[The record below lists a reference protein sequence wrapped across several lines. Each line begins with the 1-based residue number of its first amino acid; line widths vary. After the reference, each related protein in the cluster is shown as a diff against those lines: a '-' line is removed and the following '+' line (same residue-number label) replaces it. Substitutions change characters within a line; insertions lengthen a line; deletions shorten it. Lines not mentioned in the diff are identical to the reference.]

1 MAPLGV
7 RYNVGAMTRSDVQ
20 LMLDVKAG
28 DDASF
33 NLLLQKYRTPLI
45 NFLYRMVR
53 DTATAEDLAQE
64 VFLRVYRARKQY
76 SPSAKFTTWLFRIA
90 TNLALNSVRDNR
102 HRQMDVS
109 IDAPVE
115 EDEAPLQL
123 PTREMRIDEHMIER
137 DRADFIRQAIASLP
151 EKQRVAV
158 LLHKYEEMDY
168 AEIAKILECSESALK
183 SLLFRAYETLRVQL
197 APLVVP
203 ADGASRRGRTAIM
216 KKCEEVSKQLVAYLD
231 RRANSAERQEVEEH
245 LAACRACH
253 ERAEGFRKLWGVLDE
268 VPLVEP
274 SLSFDARIRA
284 RIAEEPRPRW
294 FRWLVPQP
302 RLAFSM
308 ALLLALSVWM
318 ARLAARGESGGD
330 ASSRISKRSRIW
342 ASWRITTC

>member
-1 MAPLGV
+1 MEHTQALQLYGAMGV
-7 RYNVGAMTRSDVQ
+7 RYNVEAMTRSDVQ

-28 DDASF
+28 DEASF
-33 NLLLQKYRTPLI
+33 EILLQKYRSPLV
-45 NFLYRMVR
+45 NFLFRMVR
-53 DTATAEDLAQE
+53 DRATAEDLAQE

-123 PTREMRIDEHMIER
+123 PAREMRIDEHMIER
-137 DRADFIRQAIASLP
+137 DRAEFIRQAISSLP

-197 APLVVP
+197 APLVAQP
-203 ADGASRRGRTAIM
+203 
-216 KKCEEVSKQLVAYLD
+216 VA
-231 RRANSAERQEVEEH
+231 RRAG
-245 LAACRACH
+245 
-253 ERAEGFRKLWGVLDE
+253 EG
-268 VPLVEP
+268 
-274 SLSFDARIRA
+274 
-284 RIAEEPRPRW
+284 RP
-294 FRWLVPQP
+294 
-302 RLAFSM
+302 
-308 ALLLALSVWM
+308 
-318 ARLAARGESGGD
+318 
-330 ASSRISKRSRIW
+330 
-342 ASWRITTC
+342 

>member
-1 MAPLGV
+1 MEHSHVLQLYGTAGV

-45 NFLYRMVR
+45 NFLFRMVR
-53 DTATAEDLAQE
+53 DSATAEDLAQE
-64 VFLRVYRARKQY
+64 VFLRVYRARKRY

-109 IDAPVE
+109 IDASVE
-115 EDEAPLQL
+115 DDEAPLQL
-123 PTREMRIDEHMIER
+123 PAREMRIDEHMIER
-137 DRADFIRQAIASLP
+137 DRAEFIRQAISSLP

-197 APLVVP
+197 APLVAQP
-203 ADGASRRGRTAIM
+203 
-216 KKCEEVSKQLVAYLD
+216 VA
-231 RRANSAERQEVEEH
+231 RRAG
-245 LAACRACH
+245 
-253 ERAEGFRKLWGVLDE
+253 EGR
-268 VPLVEP
+268 P
-274 SLSFDARIRA
+274 S
-284 RIAEEPRPRW
+284 
-294 FRWLVPQP
+294 
-302 RLAFSM
+302 
-308 ALLLALSVWM
+308 
-318 ARLAARGESGGD
+318 
-330 ASSRISKRSRIW
+330 
-342 ASWRITTC
+342 